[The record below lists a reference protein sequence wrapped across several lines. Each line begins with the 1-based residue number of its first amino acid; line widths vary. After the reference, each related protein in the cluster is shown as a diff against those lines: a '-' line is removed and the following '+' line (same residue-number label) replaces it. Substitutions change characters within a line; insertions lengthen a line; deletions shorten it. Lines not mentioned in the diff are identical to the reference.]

1 MSMSGEKSERSE
13 KKTGFWQR
21 AALRATIVLA
31 GLGAGQKAAAQD
43 QPELPKGEN
52 TETLA
57 RTLPESTLTR
67 EDVADF
73 RRAAAETKAEL
84 KENIVDLAEDIIDEA
99 RDNFYVKP
107 SRKNYDSEEEYREDL
122 NDWKEERRK
131 PSAKKFDNAQEYRE
145 ALQEWREDK
154 EERVGE
160 KLGLL
165 AMIRL
170 QEMQIK
176 TGKMAIGV
184 HEMMADAAENAVEF
198 SERTAGL
205 DPESEEYKKALKDL
219 KKETKKEDS
228 VKKMKRLARSAAK
241 GTPGISE
248 TLQKIGLYARN
259 EKALDA
265 EIAKGVKANEKI
277 VRAAE
282 KQEINAA
289 VAMAK
294 LRGKSGR

>member
-1 MSMSGEKSERSE
+1 MSGEKSERSE

-84 KENIVDLAEDIIDEA
+84 RENVVDAAEEIVSAA
-99 RDNFYVKP
+99 RDGHFGVKP
-107 SRKNYDSEEEYREDL
+107 SRSGYSSREEYKEAL
-122 NDWKEERRK
+122 QEWKEERRK
-131 PSAKKFDNAQEYRE
+131 PSAKDFDSTKEYHD
-145 ALQEWREDK
+145 ALQDWKEAREDDI
-154 EERVGE
+154 GE
-160 KLGLL
+160 KMSLL
-165 AMIRL
+165 AAIRL

-294 LRGKSGR
+294 LRGGSGR